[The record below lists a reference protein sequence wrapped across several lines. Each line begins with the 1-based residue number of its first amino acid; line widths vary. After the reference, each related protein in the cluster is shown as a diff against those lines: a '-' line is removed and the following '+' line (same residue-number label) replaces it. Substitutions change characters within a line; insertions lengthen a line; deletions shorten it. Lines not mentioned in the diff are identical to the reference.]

1 MLEFRHWNC
10 HTGQV
15 TIAWIGSHERANPAQ
30 AITLTPASSVSSM
43 RKLRAVL
50 IEDETMFRQLILLT
64 LGKVKDLQVV
74 GEFGLGKPGL
84 DFCLSE
90 KPDLLVVDLMLPDI
104 NGIEIAREI
113 RRAIPETKILVITAH
128 PSERLPADLMILGVN
143 GYVDKT
149 EPIEYVLSAVETV
162 RNGGMFFA
170 SRVRAK
176 GGTGSGLPISRP
188 AIQIPLTEREQE
200 IARLVAAGQMS
211 KEIAAKL
218 NLSVRTVEK
227 HRANIMEKIGVREV
241 ASLTRWCI
249 QAGLVDT

>member
-1 MLEFRHWNC
+1 MPDTR
-10 HTGQV
+10 TK
-15 TIAWIGSHERANPAQ
+15 I
-30 AITLTPASSVSSM
+30 
-43 RKLRAVL
+43 RAVL

-74 GEFGLGKPGL
+74 GEFGMGRPGL
-84 DFCLSE
+84 DFCLRE
-90 KPDLLVVDLMLPDI
+90 KPELLVVDLMLPDL
-104 NGIEIAREI
+104 NGMEVAREA
-113 RRAIPETKILVITAH
+113 RRALPEIKILVITAH
-128 PSERLPADLMILGVN
+128 PSERLPAELMALGVN

-162 RNGGMFFA
+162 RSGGMFFA

-176 GGTGSGLPISRP
+176 GGTATLTAPRP
-188 AIQIPLTEREQE
+188 AASIPLTEREQE

-249 QAGLVDT
+249 QVGLLDA

>member
-1 MLEFRHWNC
+1 
-10 HTGQV
+10 
-15 TIAWIGSHERANPAQ
+15 
-30 AITLTPASSVSSM
+30 
-43 RKLRAVL
+43 
-50 IEDETMFRQLILLT
+50 MFRQLILLT
-64 LGKVKDLQVV
+64 LSKVKDLQVV
-74 GEFGLGKPGL
+74 GEFGYGRAGL
-84 DFCLSE
+84 ECCLRE
-90 KPDLLVVDLMLPDI
+90 KPDLLVVDLMLPDM
-104 NGIEIAREI
+104 NGIDIAREV
-113 RRAIPETKILVITAH
+113 RRELPETKILVITAH
-128 PSERLPADLMILGVN
+128 PSERLPADLMVLGVN

-162 RNGGMFFA
+162 RTGGMFFA

-176 GGTGSGLPISRP
+176 GGSAAGLLTTRP
-188 AIQIPLTEREQE
+188 PLPIPLTEREQE

-227 HRANIMEKIGVREV
+227 HRANIMEKVGVREV

>member
-1 MLEFRHWNC
+1 
-10 HTGQV
+10 
-15 TIAWIGSHERANPAQ
+15 
-30 AITLTPASSVSSM
+30 M
-43 RKLRAVL
+43 RNLRAVL

-64 LGKVKDLQVV
+64 LGKVKGLSVV

-84 DFCLSE
+84 QFCLRE
-90 KPDLLVVDLMLPDI
+90 KPDMLVVDLMLPDL
-104 NGIEIAREI
+104 NGMEIAREV
-113 RRAIPETKILVITAH
+113 RRALPETKILVITAH
-128 PSERLPADLMILGVN
+128 PSERLPADLMVLGVN

-162 RNGGMFFA
+162 RSGGMFFA

-176 GGTGSGLPISRP
+176 GGAGGGFVGARP
-188 AIQIPLTEREQE
+188 QLQIPLTDREQE

-211 KEIAAKL
+211 KESAAKL

-227 HRANIMEKIGVREV
+227 HRANIMEKVGVREV

-249 QAGLVDT
+249 QAGLVDS

>member
-1 MLEFRHWNC
+1 
-10 HTGQV
+10 
-15 TIAWIGSHERANPAQ
+15 
-30 AITLTPASSVSSM
+30 M

-64 LGKVKDLQVV
+64 LGKVRDLQVV

-84 DFCLSE
+84 EFCLRE
-90 KPDLLVVDLMLPDI
+90 KPDMLVVDLMLPDI
-104 NGIEIAREI
+104 NGIEIAREV
-113 RRAIPETKILVITAH
+113 RRAVPDMKILVITAH
-128 PSERLPADLMILGVN
+128 PSERLPADLMVLGVN

-162 RNGGMFFA
+162 RSGGMFFA
-170 SRVRAK
+170 SKIRAK
-176 GGTGSGLPISRP
+176 GGAGGLQGSRP
-188 AIQIPLTEREQE
+188 PVQIPLTEREQE

-227 HRANIMEKIGVREV
+227 HRANIMEKVGVREV

>member
-1 MLEFRHWNC
+1 
-10 HTGQV
+10 
-15 TIAWIGSHERANPAQ
+15 
-30 AITLTPASSVSSM
+30 M

-64 LGKVKDLQVV
+64 LGKVKDIQVV

-84 DFCLSE
+84 EFCLRE
-90 KPDLLVVDLMLPDI
+90 KPDLLVVDLMLPDT
-104 NGIEIAREI
+104 NGLEIAREV
-113 RRAIPETKILVITAH
+113 RRQLPEMKILVITAH
-128 PSERLPADLMILGVN
+128 PSERLPAELMVLGVS

-170 SRVRAK
+170 SRVRGK
-176 GGTGSGLPISRP
+176 GGAGAMLPSRP
-188 AIQIPLTEREQE
+188 PLEVPLTAREQE
-200 IARLVAAGQMS
+200 IAKLVAAGQMS
-211 KEIAAKL
+211 KEIAAQL

-227 HRANIMEKIGVREV
+227 HRANIMEKVGVREV

-249 QAGLVDT
+249 QAGLVEG

>member
-1 MLEFRHWNC
+1 M
-10 HTGQV
+10 Q
-15 TIAWIGSHERANPAQ
+15 
-30 AITLTPASSVSSM
+30 LTVDHQTSPSNLTVFSM

-64 LGKVKDLQVV
+64 LGKVKDLQVI

-84 DFCLSE
+84 EFCLRE
-90 KPDLLVVDLMLPDI
+90 KPDMLVVDLMLPDI
-104 NGIEIAREI
+104 NGMEIAREV
-113 RRAIPETKILVITAH
+113 RRALPEMKILVITAH
-128 PSERLPADLMILGVN
+128 PSERLPADLMVLGVN

-162 RNGGMFFA
+162 RSGGMFFA

-176 GGTGSGLPISRP
+176 GGSGAGLPVTRP
-188 AIQIPLTEREQE
+188 TLEVPLTDREQE

-227 HRANIMEKIGVREV
+227 HRANIMEKVGVREV

>member
-1 MLEFRHWNC
+1 
-10 HTGQV
+10 
-15 TIAWIGSHERANPAQ
+15 
-30 AITLTPASSVSSM
+30 M

-84 DFCLSE
+84 EFCLRE

-104 NGIEIAREI
+104 NGMEIAREV
-113 RRAIPETKILVITAH
+113 RRAAPEMKILVITAH
-128 PSERLPADLMILGVN
+128 PSERLPADLMVLGVN

-162 RNGGMFFA
+162 RGGGMFFA

-176 GGTGSGLPISRP
+176 GGTSAGFAGPRP
-188 AIQIPLTEREQE
+188 QLQVPLTEREQE
-200 IARLVAAGQMS
+200 IARMVAAGQMS

-227 HRANIMEKIGVREV
+227 HRANIMEKVGVREV

-249 QAGLVDT
+249 QAGLVDA

>member
-1 MLEFRHWNC
+1 VPEPRLRR
-10 HTGQV
+10 V
-15 TIAWIGSHERANPAQ
+15 
-30 AITLTPASSVSSM
+30 
-43 RKLRAVL
+43 RAVL

-64 LGKVKDLQVV
+64 LGKVKDLQVI
-74 GEFGLGKPGL
+74 GEFGAGRPGL
-84 DFCLSE
+84 DFCLRE
-90 KPDLLVVDLMLPDI
+90 KPDLLVVDLMLPDL
-104 NGIEIAREI
+104 NGIEIAREV
-113 RRAIPETKILVITAH
+113 RRAQPEIRILVITAH
-128 PSERLPADLMILGVN
+128 PSDRLPADLMAIGVN

-170 SRVRAK
+170 SRVRAR
-176 GGTGSGLPISRP
+176 GGSGGGLAASRP
-188 AIQIPLTEREQE
+188 VLPIPLTGREQE

-211 KEIAAKL
+211 KEIAATL

>member
-1 MLEFRHWNC
+1 
-10 HTGQV
+10 
-15 TIAWIGSHERANPAQ
+15 
-30 AITLTPASSVSSM
+30 M

-64 LGKVKDLQVV
+64 LGKVKDLQMI
-74 GEFGLGKPGL
+74 GEFGLGRPGL
-84 DFCLSE
+84 EFCLRE
-90 KPDLLVVDLMLPDI
+90 KPDLLVVDLMLPDM
-104 NGIEIAREI
+104 NGIEIAREV
-113 RRAIPETKILVITAH
+113 RRALPDLKILVITAH
-128 PSERLPADLMILGVN
+128 PSERLPADLLGLGVN

-162 RNGGMFFA
+162 RSGGMFFA
-170 SRVRAK
+170 SRIRAK
-176 GGTGSGLPISRP
+176 AGGVVVAANRAPV
-188 AIQIPLTEREQE
+188 QIPLTDREQE

-211 KEIAAKL
+211 KEIAAQL

-227 HRANIMEKIGVREV
+227 HRANIMEKVGVREV

>member
-1 MLEFRHWNC
+1 
-10 HTGQV
+10 
-15 TIAWIGSHERANPAQ
+15 
-30 AITLTPASSVSSM
+30 M
-43 RKLRAVL
+43 RSQIRVVL

-64 LGKVKDLQVV
+64 LGKVKGIQVV

-84 DFCLSE
+84 EYCLKE
-90 KPDLLVVDLMLPDI
+90 KPDMLVVDLMLPDT
-104 NGIEIAREI
+104 NGLDIAREV
-113 RRAIPETKILVITAH
+113 RRAVPEMKILVITAH
-128 PSERLPADLMILGVN
+128 PSERLPADLMALGVN

-162 RNGGMFFA
+162 RAGGMFFA

-176 GGTGSGLPISRP
+176 GGGSASPGAKRP
-188 AIQIPLTEREQE
+188 LDVPLTEREQE

-227 HRANIMEKIGVREV
+227 HRANIMEKVGVREV

-249 QAGLVDT
+249 QVGLVDN

>member
-1 MLEFRHWNC
+1 
-10 HTGQV
+10 
-15 TIAWIGSHERANPAQ
+15 
-30 AITLTPASSVSSM
+30 M

-50 IEDETMFRQLILLT
+50 VEDETMFRQLILLT
-64 LGKVKDLQVV
+64 LGKVKDLQVI

-84 DFCLSE
+84 EFCLRE

-104 NGIEIAREI
+104 NGIDIAREV
-113 RRAIPETKILVITAH
+113 RRVVPDMKILVITAH
-128 PSERLPADLMILGVN
+128 PSERLPADLLVLGVN

-162 RNGGMFFA
+162 RSGGMFFA
-170 SRVRAK
+170 SRIRAK
-176 GGTGSGLPISRP
+176 SGAVSGLASNRLPMP
-188 AIQIPLTEREQE
+188 IPLTEREQE

-211 KEIAAKL
+211 KEIAAQL

>member
-1 MLEFRHWNC
+1 
-10 HTGQV
+10 
-15 TIAWIGSHERANPAQ
+15 
-30 AITLTPASSVSSM
+30 
-43 RKLRAVL
+43 
-50 IEDETMFRQLILLT
+50 MFRQLILLT
-64 LGKVKDLQVV
+64 LGKVKDLQVI

-84 DFCLSE
+84 EFCLRE
-90 KPDLLVVDLMLPDI
+90 KPDMLVVDLMLPDV
-104 NGIEIAREI
+104 NGMEIAREV
-113 RRAIPETKILVITAH
+113 RKALPETKILVITAH
-128 PSERLPADLMILGVN
+128 PSDRLPADLMVLGVN

-176 GGTGSGLPISRP
+176 GGNAQGGLIVTRP
-188 AIQIPLTEREQE
+188 VLQVPLTEREQE

-211 KEIAAKL
+211 KEIAASL
-218 NLSVRTVEK
+218 NHSVRTVEK
-227 HRANIMEKIGVREV
+227 HRANIMEKVGVREV

>member
-1 MLEFRHWNC
+1 
-10 HTGQV
+10 
-15 TIAWIGSHERANPAQ
+15 
-30 AITLTPASSVSSM
+30 M
-43 RKLRAVL
+43 RSQIRVVL

-64 LGKVKDLQVV
+64 LGKVKGIQVV

-84 DFCLSE
+84 DYCIRE
-90 KPDLLVVDLMLPDI
+90 KPDMLVVDLMLPDI
-104 NGIEIAREI
+104 NGLDIAREV
-113 RRAIPETKILVITAH
+113 RRLVPDMKILVITAH
-128 PSERLPADLMILGVN
+128 PSERLPADLMAIGVN

-162 RNGGMFFA
+162 RAGGMFFA

-176 GGTGSGLPISRP
+176 GGGNTATGAKRP
-188 AIQIPLTEREQE
+188 LDVPLTEREQE

-227 HRANIMEKIGVREV
+227 HRANIMEKVGVREV

-249 QAGLVDT
+249 QVGLVDN

>member
-1 MLEFRHWNC
+1 
-10 HTGQV
+10 
-15 TIAWIGSHERANPAQ
+15 
-30 AITLTPASSVSSM
+30 M

-84 DFCLSE
+84 EFCLRE
-90 KPDLLVVDLMLPDI
+90 KPDMLVVDLMLPDI
-104 NGIEIAREI
+104 NGMEIAREV
-113 RRAIPETKILVITAH
+113 RRALPETKILVITAH
-128 PSERLPADLMILGVN
+128 PSDRLPADLMVLGVN

-162 RNGGMFFA
+162 RSGGMFFA

-176 GGTGSGLPISRP
+176 HGSGGLPVTRP
-188 AIQIPLTEREQE
+188 TLEIPLTEREQE

-227 HRANIMEKIGVREV
+227 HRANIMEKVGVREV

-249 QAGLVDT
+249 QAGLVDA

>member
-1 MLEFRHWNC
+1 
-10 HTGQV
+10 
-15 TIAWIGSHERANPAQ
+15 
-30 AITLTPASSVSSM
+30 M
-43 RKLRAVL
+43 RKLRAVI

-64 LGKVKDLQVV
+64 LGKVKDLQVI
-74 GEFGLGKPGL
+74 GEFGMGKAGL
-84 DFCLSE
+84 DFCLRE
-90 KPDLLVVDLMLPDI
+90 KPDMLVVDLMLPDM
-104 NGIEIAREI
+104 NGLDIAREA
-113 RRAIPETKILVITAH
+113 RRALPDVKILVITAH
-128 PSERLPADLMILGVN
+128 PSERLPADLMALGVN

-162 RNGGMFFA
+162 RGGGMFFA

-176 GGTGSGLPISRP
+176 GGGGASFAAGKP
-188 AIQIPLTEREQE
+188 AVQIPLTEREQE

-227 HRANIMEKIGVREV
+227 HRANIMEKVGVREV

>member
-1 MLEFRHWNC
+1 
-10 HTGQV
+10 
-15 TIAWIGSHERANPAQ
+15 
-30 AITLTPASSVSSM
+30 M

-64 LGKVKDLQVV
+64 LAKVKDLQVI

-84 DFCLSE
+84 EFCVRE
-90 KPDLLVVDLMLPDI
+90 KPDILVVDLMLPDI
-104 NGIEIAREI
+104 NGMEIAREV
-113 RRAIPETKILVITAH
+113 RRTVPDMKILVITAH
-128 PSERLPADLMILGVN
+128 PSERLPAELMVLGVN

-162 RNGGMFFA
+162 RSGGMFFA

-176 GGTGSGLPISRP
+176 GGAGVSFSGPRP
-188 AIQIPLTEREQE
+188 TLEVPLTQREQE

-227 HRANIMEKIGVREV
+227 HRANIMEKVGVREV

>member
-1 MLEFRHWNC
+1 
-10 HTGQV
+10 
-15 TIAWIGSHERANPAQ
+15 
-30 AITLTPASSVSSM
+30 M
-43 RKLRAVL
+43 RSQIRVVL

-64 LGKVKDLQVV
+64 LGKVKGIQVV

-84 DFCLSE
+84 EYCLKE
-90 KPDLLVVDLMLPDI
+90 KPDMLVVDLMLPDT
-104 NGIEIAREI
+104 NGLDIAREV
-113 RRAIPETKILVITAH
+113 RRAVPEMKILVITAH
-128 PSERLPADLMILGVN
+128 PSERLPADLMALGVN

-162 RNGGMFFA
+162 RAGGMFFA

-176 GGTGSGLPISRP
+176 GGGAPAPGAKRP
-188 AIQIPLTEREQE
+188 LDVPLTEREQE

-227 HRANIMEKIGVREV
+227 HRANIMEKVGVREV

-249 QAGLVDT
+249 QAGLVDS

>member
-1 MLEFRHWNC
+1 M
-10 HTGQV
+10 
-15 TIAWIGSHERANPAQ
+15 PAGNHVNRYPTELQ
-30 AITLTPASSVSSM
+30 SM

-64 LGKVKDLQVV
+64 LGKVKDLQVI

-84 DFCLSE
+84 EFCLRE
-90 KPDLLVVDLMLPDI
+90 KPDMLVVDLMLPDI
-104 NGIEIAREI
+104 NGMEIAREV
-113 RRAIPETKILVITAH
+113 RRALPEMKILVITAH
-128 PSERLPADLMILGVN
+128 PSERLPADLMLLGVN

-162 RNGGMFFA
+162 RSGGMFFA

-176 GGTGSGLPISRP
+176 GGTGGLAVTRP
-188 AIQIPLTEREQE
+188 PLEVPLTEREQE

-227 HRANIMEKIGVREV
+227 HRANIMEKVGVREV

>member
-1 MLEFRHWNC
+1 
-10 HTGQV
+10 
-15 TIAWIGSHERANPAQ
+15 
-30 AITLTPASSVSSM
+30 M

-64 LGKVKDLQVV
+64 LAKVKDLQVI

-84 DFCLSE
+84 EFCVRE
-90 KPDLLVVDLMLPDI
+90 KPDILVVDLMLPDI
-104 NGIEIAREI
+104 NGMEIAREV
-113 RRAIPETKILVITAH
+113 RRAVPDMKILVITAH

-162 RNGGMFFA
+162 RSGGMFFA

-176 GGTGSGLPISRP
+176 GGNPSSFAGPRP
-188 AIQIPLTEREQE
+188 TLEVPLTQREQE

-227 HRANIMEKIGVREV
+227 HRANIMEKVGVREV